1 MELAL
6 FVYLAG
12 LTNSLIVF
20 SALIAV
26 VSGIAL
32 IVYSIYSMGVNIEIS
47 GHHRYQKH
55 RYQKRW
61 VIGWILF
68 VGLASLIPSERT
80 LWLMAGAYGTQK
92 VVQSEVGADVLE
104 IINLKIKKEL
114 ADMKKE
120 SGK

>member
-47 GHHRYQKH
+47 GHHRYQK
-55 RYQKRW
+55 RW

-68 VGLASLIPSERT
+68 VGIASLIPSERT

-120 SGK
+120 STK